1 MKLLRN
7 FIKGRMNKSF
17 DERLVP
23 PGEYVDALNVRLGST
38 ELSEVGAV
46 ENSKGN
52 TQLTTL
58 SYDGLAL
65 SSQTSK
71 PQCIGAFE
79 DGMTETMYWFV
90 HQPTN
95 TSSVAPLDMIVSYNT
110 TSQTLR
116 YHVISTNGGLGS
128 GTASTL
134 NFNPAYLITGVNL
147 VGDLLFF
154 TDNLNPPRK
163 INVNSS
169 YPIPSA
175 SHIDKLKEEDISVIQ
190 RPPGFQGSEVASPT
204 VSLVLEGEE
213 NFMLDRFISF
223 AYRYRYLN
231 GEYSATSLY
240 SLPAFSPGA
249 FAFSTSDFNNSGM
262 ENRYNG
268 ADVSFNT
275 GSKHVTEV
283 EIIFKLAGDSTLFV
297 IENFNKEDQGWGDN
311 SLRTI
316 RFNNSKIFTTLLT
329 SELLR
334 LYDNVPRTAQAQ
346 TIMGNRLMY
355 GNYVD
360 GYNLTDSLGNALNLA
375 YTTEGISSS
384 ITTQVVDDGPAVTN
398 GTSYTVVCSLSQAG
412 VNNKISFDFANSKA
426 DLKAG
431 TTVFFTLEIAHQDLS
446 TDSATPWTCDGWFT
460 PTPWDGN
467 PAETFTVA
475 ITLQQD
481 FVNDVS
487 AFAASTEFQN
497 AIGTV
502 LNVNMNPIATS
513 GDGTSLTDRFNTY
526 LQPPGAA
533 YTCAPPTG
541 VWEKDFYGRT
551 NCVNEQGFQISVAGD
566 VLSLE
571 LPAMRYTYNPAGSD
585 NNVFAEYFQFDS
597 GSVDLRSTTSI
608 RSLHSNR
615 DYEIGIVYMDTY
627 GRSTTALVSRSN
639 TVFFDPN
646 TSNDKNQIKVTI
658 PTVQIPPSW
667 ATNYKFVCQPSAG
680 NYNTVYSNISYKR
693 ASDNHIFFRLEG
705 ENQTKVQTGD
715 ILTVKRDSNGAVNSF
730 VTAAVLDIAAQSSDF
745 LENGGSQLAGLYME
759 MSPRGWVVSEE
770 ESDVIAFG
778 PIDRNSN
785 SSNCSDNPVV
795 DYPITLSESPYDIPS
810 GSVIQI
816 DWSMS
821 RAHKNDSCAGY
832 DYTYSNTF
840 VADADYDSFYEW
852 YRANLIDLT
861 TGSENNF
868 GGNVLSFT
876 NISLNPSPDTGVRGP
891 LTSCAADVVP
901 AVDCAATRIYFKYDE
916 IVASG
921 DAYAPATKQLFDLG
935 KNFINTVSV
944 GDIVTNLVT
953 LATASVVTVDS
964 ETLLTL
970 FSDIFPGPSSV
981 VKDAYKIVHVGGACP
996 RYLTFQSELDKCRG
1010 NRSYLSAEI
1019 TVTKANSLMVWE
1031 TQPEAI
1037 GADVFFESSQMYKIE
1052 NDLHMGGTAEQIAAG
1067 NQDQTSSAPA
1077 LITTAFSNCYS
1088 FGNGVESY
1096 RILDSMSGRP
1106 FYLGERT
1113 TSVLG
1118 QDFVEADRVNDITYS
1133 GVFNDNSNLNNLN
1146 VFNLGQANYKTCDQ
1160 SFGPIQVLHGMSTD
1174 ILVLQEDKISYVM
1187 VGKDLL
1193 SDAGGGG
1200 ALTSVPYVL
1209 GQQIARVEDFGI
1221 SFNPESFAE
1230 WGQNMFFTDA
1240 KRGAVI
1246 KLIGDGRGQ
1255 QLEEISSLGMESWF
1269 RDLFYDKLTT
1279 QKLGAYDP
1287 YMNEYVLTANSIQ
1300 LPLVVPPIPCGV
1312 TLAYT
1317 GKNTV
1322 LSYTV
1327 DVGEAVGDVVIP
1339 INVSAGEIAVSATW
1353 NSALSSVTVTAASSP
1368 GSITISKTTPQP
1380 TTVDIVITPSEASD
1394 FDITV
1399 PCVEETL
1406 ITVVSVVLTS
1416 AGNQG
1421 ASIHSNFN
1429 WNDGT
1434 TTSPVDN
1441 FLVNFQ
1447 ATSPAYYNAQSGP
1460 RGSGIFPYDGVNL
1473 VLNTEKTGTDTFDF
1487 VIGTNTLNWL
1497 SSNTLYTN
1505 SSTDISSLINAM
1517 ASITGVNNPS
1527 TGVSQATESSASI
1540 PIGNQYLYLVWDLRD
1555 YFNADLCYSAAS
1567 LTDACCDCT
1576 EDCDTFTATKQHSS
1590 SAAACNDTSVNLTFK
1605 TNRAQPDDLEVGD
1618 RVYTTACTSAYWLP
1632 SGWYKVLGIGATVD
1646 YPIFVGNNG
1655 IITAIDVCR

>member
-1 MKLLRN
+1 
-7 FIKGRMNKSF
+7 MNKMF
-17 DERLVP
+17 DERLIP
-23 PGEYVDALNVRLGST
+23 PGEYVDALNIRLGST
-38 ELSEVGAV
+38 ELSEVGAA

-58 SYDGLAL
+58 SYSGLDL
-65 SSQTSK
+65 SSQKDK
-71 PQCIGAFE
+71 PQCVGAFE

-90 HQPTN
+90 HQKKN
-95 TSSVAPLDMIVSYNT
+95 ATSKAPLDMIVSYNT

-268 ADVSFNT
+268 ADVSFST

-283 EIIFKLAGDSTLFV
+283 ELIFKLAGDSTLFV
-297 IENFNKEDQGWGDN
+297 IENFNKEDQGWGNN
-311 SLRTI
+311 SLRTV

-375 YTTEGISSS
+375 YTTEGVSSS
-384 ITTQVVDDGPAVTN
+384 ITTQVVDEDPDIEDGAGYN
-398 GTSYTVVCSLSQAG
+398 IVCSQGRSG
-412 VNNKISFDFANSKA
+412 SNNKISFDFEDSKA
-426 DLKAG
+426 ELKSG
-431 TTVFFTLEIAHQDLS
+431 TTVFFTLGIAHEGFNFTAGNWD
-446 TDSATPWTCDGWFT
+446 CDGWFT
-460 PTPWDGN
+460 PDLWPGN
-467 PAETFTVA
+467 AFETFTVS

-481 FVNDVS
+481 FVDDVQ
-487 AFAASTEFQN
+487 AFASSDEFQN

-502 LNVNMNPIATS
+502 LGVNMNPIATS
-513 GDGTSLTDRFNTY
+513 GDGTSLTDRFNTS
-526 LQPPGAA
+526 LQVPGDQ
-533 YTCAPPTG
+533 YDCTG
-541 VWEKDFYGRT
+541 VWSKDFYGRT
-551 NCVNEQGFQISVAGD
+551 NCSYEQGFGISVTGD

-571 LPAMRYTYNPAGSD
+571 LPAMRYAYAPVGTDKNEFG
-585 NNVFAEYFQFDS
+585 EYFQFES
-597 GSVDLRSTTSI
+597 GSVDLRSTDSI

-615 DYEIGIVYMDTY
+615 DYEVGIVYMDTY

-646 TSNDKNQIKVTI
+646 TSSDKNQIKVTI
-658 PTVQIPPSW
+658 PSVQIPPSW

-693 ASDNHIFFRLEG
+693 DSDNHIFFRLEG

-715 ILTVKRDSNGAVNSF
+715 VLTVKRDTNGSVNSY
-730 VTAAVLDIAAQSSDF
+730 VTATVLDIAAQSSDF
-745 LENGGSQLAGLYME
+745 LDSGTQLAGLYME
-759 MSPRGWVVSEE
+759 MLPRGWVVSEDE
-770 ESDVIAFG
+770 NATITSG
-778 PIDRNSN
+778 TRSSSSN
-785 SSNCSDNPVV
+785 STSCDNNPKVRYLV
-795 DYPITLSESPYDIPS
+795 TDSTGANYTVPS

-816 DWSMS
+816 DWSIE
-821 RAHKNDSCAGY
+821 RDHKNYNCPGV
-832 DYTYSNTF
+832 DYQFSKTF
-840 VADADYDSFYEW
+840 VADADYDSFYDW

-861 TGSENNF
+861 VGSENNF
-868 GGNVLSFT
+868 GTFILDFN
-876 NISLNPSPDTGVRGP
+876 NISLNGTVSGTDTGIRKPAGD
-891 LTSCAADVVP
+891 TNTCAT
-901 AVDCAATRIYFKYDE
+901 VDAPPRTCSSTDIYFEKYDG
-916 IVASG
+916 SG
-921 DAYAPATKQLFDLG
+921 ADCP
-935 KNFINTVSV
+935 
-944 GDIVTNLVT
+944 
-953 LATASVVTVDS
+953 
-964 ETLLTL
+964 
-970 FSDIFPGPSSV
+970 IF
-981 VKDAYKIVHVGGACP
+981 
-996 RYLTFQSELDKCRG
+996 LTFQSQLDKCRG
-1010 NRSYLSAEI
+1010 NRSNLSVEI
-1019 TVTKANSLMVWE
+1019 IVQRANSLIVWE

-1037 GADVFFESSQMYKIE
+1037 GSEVFFESSQMYKIE
-1052 NDLHMGGTAEQIAAG
+1052 NNLHMGGTAEQIAAG

-1077 LITTAFSNCYS
+1077 LITTSFSNCYS

-1118 QDFVEADRVNDITYS
+1118 QDFIEANRVNDITYS
-1133 GVFNDNSNLNNLN
+1133 GVFNDNSNVNNLN
-1146 VFNLGQANYKTCDQ
+1146 VFNLGQANYKTCDE

-1174 ILVLQEDKISYVM
+1174 VLVLQEDKISYVM

-1209 GQQIARVEDFGI
+1209 GQQIARIEDFGI

-1230 WGQNMFFTDA
+1230 WGQNIFFTDA
-1240 KRGAVI
+1240 KRGAVV

-1255 QLEEISSLGMESWF
+1255 QLEEISILGMETWF

-1300 LPLVVPPIPCGV
+1300 LPLATPPIPCGS

-1317 GKNTV
+1317 GKNTA

-1339 INVSAGEIAVSATW
+1339 INLTAGKITVSATW
-1353 NSALSSVTVTAASSP
+1353 DGSTTSSLVTVLTSP
-1368 GSITISKTTPQP
+1368 VTITINKTTPQP
-1380 TTVDIVITPSEASD
+1380 TTVDIVITPTVPSD

-1399 PCVEETL
+1399 SCVEETL

-1416 AGNQG
+1416 AGDQG

-1429 WNDGT
+1429 WDDGT

-1447 ATSPAYYNAQSGP
+1447 ATSPAYYNAQSGA
-1460 RGSGIFPYDGVNL
+1460 RGSGIFPYDGVDL

-1505 SSTDISSLINAM
+1505 SSTDISSLINVM
-1517 ASITGVNNPS
+1517 DSITGVSTPS
-1527 TGVSQATESSASI
+1527 TGVSQATVSSASI
-1540 PIGNQYLYLVWDLRD
+1540 PTGNQYLYLVWDLRD
-1555 YFNADLCYSAAS
+1555 FFSADLCDNQTS
-1567 LTDACCDCT
+1567 LVAACCDCT
-1576 EDCDTFTATKQHSS
+1576 EDCDTFTSTKRHSS
-1590 SAAACNDTSVNLTFK
+1590 SAAACNETAVNLTFK
-1605 TNRAQPDDLEVGD
+1605 TNRPQPDDLEVGD

-1632 SGWYKVLGIGATVD
+1632 SGWYKVEGIAPADD

-1655 IITAIDVCR
+1655 IITAIDFCR

>member
-17 DERLVP
+17 DERLIP

-52 TQLTTL
+52 TKLSELT
-58 SYDGLAL
+58 YNGLVL
-65 SSQTSK
+65 SSQVSK

-90 HQPTN
+90 HQPKN
-95 TSSVAPLDMIVSYNT
+95 TSSNAPLDMIVSYNT

-116 YHVISTNGGLGS
+116 YHVISTNGGLGA

-169 YPIPSA
+169 YPIPSG
-175 SHIDKLKEEDISVIQ
+175 HVDKLREEDISVIQ

-283 EIIFKLAGDSTLFV
+283 ELLFKLSGDSTLFV

-311 SLRTI
+311 NLRTV

-360 GYNLTDSLGNALNLA
+360 GYNLTDNLGNSLNLA
-375 YTTEGISSS
+375 YTTEGLSSS
-384 ITTQVVDDGPAVTN
+384 ITTQVVDDGPAITN
-398 GTSYTVVCSLSQAG
+398 GTSYTVVCGLSQAG
-412 VNNKISFDFANSKA
+412 VNNKISFDFADSKA
-426 DLKAG
+426 DLKVG
-431 TTVFFTLEIAHQDLS
+431 TTVFFTLEIAHQDFS
-446 TDSATPWTCDGWFT
+446 TTSATPWTCDGWFT

-467 PAETFTVA
+467 PVETFTVA

-487 AFAASTEFQN
+487 AFATSTEFQN

-502 LNVNMNPIATS
+502 LNVNMNPISTS

-526 LQPPGAA
+526 LQVPGDA
-533 YTCAPPTG
+533 YDCAG
-541 VWEKDFYGRT
+541 VWQKDFYGRT
-551 NCVNEQGFQISVAGD
+551 NCVNEQGFQISVVGD

-571 LPAMRYTYNPAGSD
+571 LPAMRYTFDPAGSD

-646 TSNDKNQIKVTI
+646 TSSDKNQIKVTI
-658 PTVQIPPSW
+658 PPAQIPPSW

-680 NYNTVYSNISYKR
+680 NYNTVYSNISYRR
-693 ASDNHIFFRLEG
+693 ASDNHVFFRLEG

-715 ILTVKRDSNGAVNSF
+715 ILTVKRDTNGAVNSY
-730 VTAAVLDIAAQSSDF
+730 VTATVLDIAAQSSDF
-745 LENGGSQLAGLYME
+745 LGTGTQLAGLYME
-759 MSPRGWVVSEE
+759 MLPRGWVVSEDDNATVT
-770 ESDVIAFG
+770 SG
-778 PIDRNSN
+778 TRSSTSN
-785 SSNCSDNPVV
+785 STSCDDNPKVR
-795 DYPITLSESPYDIPS
+795 YPVTDSTGANYTVPS

-816 DWSMS
+816 DWSID
-821 RAHKNDSCAGY
+821 RDHKNYNCPGV
-832 DYTYSNTF
+832 DYQFSKTF
-840 VADADYDSFYEW
+840 VADADYDSFYDW
-852 YRANLIDLT
+852 YRANLIDIT
-861 TGSENNF
+861 VGSENNF
-868 GGNVLSFT
+868 GTFVLDFN
-876 NISLNPSPDTGVRGP
+876 NISLEGTVSGTDTGIRGSDSGCATDVAP
-891 LTSCAADVVP
+891 PRSCSTTD
-901 AVDCAATRIYFKYDE
+901 IYFEKYTG
-916 IVASG
+916 SG
-921 DAYAPATKQLFDLG
+921 TDCPIF
-935 KNFINTVSV
+935 
-944 GDIVTNLVT
+944 
-953 LATASVVTVDS
+953 
-964 ETLLTL
+964 LT
-970 FSDIFPGPSSV
+970 I
-981 VKDAYKIVHVGGACP
+981 
-996 RYLTFQSELDKCRG
+996 QSQLDKCRG
-1010 NRSYLSAEI
+1010 KRSNLSVEI
-1019 TVTKANSLMVWE
+1019 IVQRANSLIVWE
-1031 TQPEAI
+1031 TQPDEI
-1037 GADVFFESSQMYKIE
+1037 GADIFYESSQMYKIE
-1052 NDLHMGGTAEQIAAG
+1052 NDLHMGGTAEQLAAG
-1067 NQDQTSSAPA
+1067 NQDQTSSVPA

-1096 RILDSMSGRP
+1096 RILDSMAGRP

-1118 QDFVEADRVNDITYS
+1118 QDFVEANRVNDITYS

-1146 VFNLGQANYKTCDQ
+1146 VFNLGQANYKTCDE

-1174 ILVLQEDKISYVM
+1174 VLVLQEDKISYVLT
-1187 VGKDLL
+1187 GKDLL

-1221 SFNPESFAE
+1221 SFNPESFSE

-1246 KLIGDGRGQ
+1246 KLIGDGRSQ
-1255 QLEEISSLGMESWF
+1255 QLQEISTLGMESWF

-1300 LPLVVPPIPCGV
+1300 LPLATPAIPCGA

-1317 GKNTV
+1317 GKNTP
-1322 LSYTV
+1322 LSYTI

-1339 INVSAGEIAVSATW
+1339 INVSVGEIEVSATW
-1353 NSALSSVTVTAASSP
+1353 NSTPSSATVTAASSP
-1368 GSITISKTTPQP
+1368 GSISISKTTPQP
-1380 TTVDIVITPSEASD
+1380 TTVDIVITPAEASD
-1394 FDITV
+1394 FNITV

-1416 AGNQG
+1416 AGDQG

-1429 WNDGT
+1429 WNNGT

-1447 ATSPAYYNAQSGP
+1447 ATSPSYYNAQSGP
-1460 RGSGIFPYDGVNL
+1460 RGSGIFPYDGVDL
-1473 VLNTEKTGTDTFDF
+1473 VLNTEKIGTDTFDF

-1517 ASITGVNNPS
+1517 ASITPVNNPS
-1527 TGVSQATESSASI
+1527 TGVSQATVSAASI

-1555 YFNADLCYSAAS
+1555 YFNADLCYSADT

-1576 EDCDTFTATKQHSS
+1576 EDCDTFTATKRHSS
-1590 SAAACNDTSVNLTFK
+1590 SSAACNDTSVNLTFK

-1618 RVYTTACTSAYWLP
+1618 RVFTTACTSAYWLP
-1632 SGWYKVLGIGATVD
+1632 SGWYKVAGIGATVD

-1655 IITAIDVCR
+1655 IITAIDICR

>member
-52 TQLTTL
+52 TKLTTL
-58 SYDGLAL
+58 TYNGLTL
-65 SSQTSK
+65 SSQVSK

-95 TSSVAPLDMIVSYNT
+95 TSSNAPLDMIVSYNT

-116 YHVISTNGGLGS
+116 YHVISTNGGLGA

-169 YPIPSA
+169 YPTPSA
-175 SHIDKLKEEDISVIQ
+175 THTDKLREEDISVIQ

-223 AYRYRYLN
+223 AYRYRYLD

-240 SLPAFSPGA
+240 SLPAFSPEA

-275 GSKHVTEV
+275 GSKHVIEV
-283 EIIFKLAGDSTLFV
+283 ELLFKLSGDSTLFV
-297 IENFNKEDQGWGDN
+297 IENFNKEDQGWGNN
-311 SLRTI
+311 SLRTV

-375 YTTEGISSS
+375 YTIEGVSSS
-384 ITTQVVDDGPAVTN
+384 ITTQVVDEDPSITD
-398 GTSYTVVCSLSQAG
+398 GTSYTVVCGLSQVG

-431 TTVFFTLEIAHQDLS
+431 TTVFFTLEIAHQDFS
-446 TDSATPWTCDGWFT
+446 TTSATPWTCDGWFT
-460 PTPWDGN
+460 PTQWDGN

-481 FVNDVS
+481 FVNDVN
-487 AFAASTEFQN
+487 AFATSTEFQN

-513 GDGTSLTDRFNTY
+513 GQGTSLTDRFNTY

-533 YTCAPPTG
+533 YTCADPTG
-541 VWEKDFYGRT
+541 VWEKEFYGRT
-551 NCVNEQGFQISVAGD
+551 NCVNEQGFQISVVGD

-571 LPAMRYTYNPAGSD
+571 LPAMRYAYDPAGAD
-585 NNVFAEYFQFDS
+585 NNVFAEYFQFES
-597 GSVDLRSTTSI
+597 GSIDLRSTDSI

-639 TVFFDPN
+639 TVFFDPI
-646 TSNDKNQIKVTI
+646 TSSDKNQIKVTI
-658 PTVQIPPSW
+658 PSVQIPPSW

-693 ASDNHIFFRLEG
+693 DEDNHVFFRLEG

-715 ILTVKRDSNGAVNSF
+715 VLTVKRDTNGAVNSY
-730 VTAAVLDIAAQSSDF
+730 VTATVLDISAQTTDF
-745 LENGGSQLAGLYME
+745 LGGTELAGLYME
-759 MSPRGWVVSEE
+759 MLPRGWVVSEDE
-770 ESDVIAFG
+770 NATITSG
-778 PIDRNSN
+778 TRSSTSN
-785 SSNCSDNPVV
+785 SSSCDNNPKVRYPVTDDGV
-795 DYPITLSESPYDIPS
+795 NYTVPS
-810 GSVIQI
+810 GSVIKI
-816 DWSMS
+816 DWSID
-821 RAHKNDSCAGY
+821 RDHKNYSCPGV
-832 DYTYSNTF
+832 DYQYSKTF
-840 VADADYDSFYEW
+840 VADADYDSFYDW

-861 TGSENNF
+861 TGDENNF
-868 GGNVLSFT
+868 GTFVLSFN
-876 NISLNPSPDTGVRGP
+876 NISLNGTVSGTDTGIRGSD
-891 LTSCAADVVP
+891 LTCADSDAPARSCSSTD
-901 AVDCAATRIYFKYDE
+901 IYFEKYTG
-916 IVASG
+916 SG
-921 DAYAPATKQLFDLG
+921 TD
-935 KNFINTVSV
+935 
-944 GDIVTNLVT
+944 
-953 LATASVVTVDS
+953 
-964 ETLLTL
+964 
-970 FSDIFPGPSSV
+970 
-981 VKDAYKIVHVGGACP
+981 CP
-996 RYLTFQSELDKCRG
+996 VFLTFQSQLDECRG
-1010 NRSYLSAEI
+1010 KQSNLSVEI
-1019 TVTKANSLMVWE
+1019 IVQRANSLTVWE
-1031 TQPEAI
+1031 TQPEEV

-1052 NDLHMGGTAEQIAAG
+1052 NNLHMGGTAEQLAAG

-1077 LITTAFSNCYS
+1077 LITTAFFNCFS

-1118 QDFVEADRVNDITYS
+1118 QDFIEADRVNDITYS
-1133 GVFNDNSNLNNLN
+1133 GVFNDNSNINNLN
-1146 VFNLGQANYKTCDQ
+1146 VFNLGQANYKTCDE
-1160 SFGPIQVLHGMSTD
+1160 SFGPIQILHGMSTD
-1174 ILVLQEDKISYVM
+1174 VLVLQEDKISYVLT
-1187 VGKDLL
+1187 GKDLL

-1221 SFNPESFAE
+1221 SFNPESFSE

-1240 KRGAVI
+1240 KRGVVI

-1300 LPLVVPPIPCGV
+1300 LPLATPAIPCGA

-1317 GKNTV
+1317 GKNTP
-1322 LSYTV
+1322 LSYTI

-1339 INVSAGEIAVSATW
+1339 INVSVGDIAVTATW
-1353 NSALSSVTVTAASSP
+1353 NSVPSSTTVTAASSP

-1380 TTVDIVITPSEASD
+1380 TTVDIVITPAEASD

-1399 PCVEETL
+1399 PCVEETP

-1416 AGNQG
+1416 AGDQG

-1429 WNDGT
+1429 WNDGA

-1460 RGSGIFPYDGVNL
+1460 RGFGIFPYDGVDL
-1473 VLNTEKTGTDTFDF
+1473 VLNTEKIGTDTFDF
-1487 VIGTNTLNWL
+1487 VIGANTLNWL
-1497 SSNTLYTN
+1497 SSNTLYTS

-1517 ASITGVNNPS
+1517 ASITPVTNPS

-1540 PIGNQYLYLVWDLRD
+1540 PSGNQYLYLVWDLRD
-1555 YFNADLCYSAAS
+1555 SFNADLCYSASS
-1567 LTDACCDCT
+1567 LVGACCDCT

-1618 RVYTTACTSAYWLP
+1618 RVFTTACTSAYWLP
-1632 SGWYKVLGIGATVD
+1632 SGWYKVAGIEDTVD

-1655 IITAIDVCR
+1655 IITAIDICR

>member
-1 MKLLRN
+1 
-7 FIKGRMNKSF
+7 MNKSF
-17 DERLVP
+17 DERLIP

-58 SYDGLAL
+58 SYNGLAL
-65 SSQTSK
+65 SSQVST

-90 HQPTN
+90 HQRKN
-95 TSSVAPLDMIVSYNT
+95 ATSKAPLDMIVSYNT

-169 YPIPSA
+169 YPTPSA
-175 SHIDKLKEEDISVIQ
+175 AHVDKLKEEDISVIQ

-240 SLPAFSPGA
+240 SLSAFSPGV

-283 EIIFKLAGDSTLFV
+283 ELIFKLAGDSTLFV

-384 ITTQVVDDGPAVTN
+384 ITTQVVDDEPTITN
-398 GTSYTVVCSLSQAG
+398 GTAYLVVCSQYNSTG
-412 VNNKISFDFANSKA
+412 VNNKISFDFEDSKA
-426 DLKAG
+426 ELKSG
-431 TTVFFTLEIAHQDLS
+431 TTVFFSLEIAHQGFYS
-446 TDSATPWTCDGWFT
+446 TSSTPWTCDGWFD
-460 PTPWDGN
+460 PDLWPGN
-467 PAETFTVA
+467 PLETFTVSV
-475 ITLQQD
+475 TLQQD
-481 FVNDVS
+481 FVDDVS
-487 AFAASTEFQN
+487 AFANSVEFQN

-502 LNVNMNPIATS
+502 LDVNMNPLTTS
-513 GDGTSLTDRFNTY
+513 DQGTSLTDRFNTY

-533 YTCAPPTG
+533 YTCASPTG

-551 NCVNEQGFQISVAGD
+551 NCSYNQGFGISVTGD
-566 VLSLE
+566 VLSLD
-571 LPAMRYTYNPAGSD
+571 LPAMRYTYNPVGSD
-585 NNVFAEYFQFDS
+585 NNVFAEKFQFNS
-597 GSVDLRSTTSI
+597 GSVDLRSTASI

-646 TSNDKNQIKVTI
+646 TSSDKNQIKVTI

-693 ASDNHIFFRLEG
+693 DSDSHVFFRLEG

-715 ILTVKRDSNGAVNSF
+715 TLIVKRDTNGAVNSY
-730 VTAAVLDIAAQSSDF
+730 VTATVLDISAQSSDF
-745 LENGGSQLAGLYME
+745 LGGGELAGLYME
-759 MSPRGWVVSEE
+759 MLPRGWIVSEDE
-770 ESDVIAFG
+770 NATITSG
-778 PIDRNSN
+778 TRSSTSN
-785 SSNCSDNPVV
+785 STSCDDNPKVR
-795 DYPITLSESPYDIPS
+795 YPITDSGTNYTVPS

-816 DWSMS
+816 DWSID
-821 RAHKNDSCAGY
+821 RDHKSY
-832 DYTYSNTF
+832 DCPGVDYQFSKTF
-840 VADADYDSFYEW
+840 VADADYDSFYDW
-852 YRANLIDLT
+852 YRANLIDIT
-861 TGSENNF
+861 VGSENNF
-868 GGNVLSFT
+868 GTFVLNFN
-876 NISLNPSPDTGVRGP
+876 NISLNGTVSGTDTGIRGSDSACATAAAP
-891 LTSCAADVVP
+891 ARSCSSTD
-901 AVDCAATRIYFKYDE
+901 IYFEKYTG
-916 IVASG
+916 SG
-921 DAYAPATKQLFDLG
+921 ADCPIF
-935 KNFINTVSV
+935 
-944 GDIVTNLVT
+944 
-953 LATASVVTVDS
+953 
-964 ETLLTL
+964 LT
-970 FSDIFPGPSSV
+970 I
-981 VKDAYKIVHVGGACP
+981 
-996 RYLTFQSELDKCRG
+996 QSQLDKCRG
-1010 NRSYLSAEI
+1010 KRSNLSVEI
-1019 TVTKANSLMVWE
+1019 IVQRANSLIVWE

-1067 NQDQTSSAPA
+1067 NQDQTSSDPA

-1133 GVFNDNSNLNNLN
+1133 GVFNDNSNVNNLN
-1146 VFNLGQANYKTCDQ
+1146 VFNLGQANYKTCDE

-1174 ILVLQEDKISYVM
+1174 VLVLQEDKISYVM

-1221 SFNPESFAE
+1221 SFNPESFSE

-1300 LPLVVPPIPCGV
+1300 LPLVAPPIPCGV

-1339 INVSAGEIAVSATW
+1339 INVSVGEIAVTATW
-1353 NSALSSVTVTAASSP
+1353 NGVAIPLTVTAAASP

-1380 TTVDIVITPSEASD
+1380 TTVDIVITPTEASD

-1416 AGNQG
+1416 AGDQG
-1421 ASIHSNFN
+1421 ASIHSNFY

-1517 ASITGVNNPS
+1517 ASITGVSSPS
-1527 TGVSQATESSASI
+1527 TGVSQATESFASI
-1540 PIGNQYLYLVWDLRD
+1540 PIVNQYLYLVWDLRD

-1618 RVYTTACTSAYWLP
+1618 RVYTTACASAYWLP
-1632 SGWYKVLGIGATVD
+1632 SGWYKVLGIGATDD

>member
-1 MKLLRN
+1 
-7 FIKGRMNKSF
+7 MNKSF
-17 DERLVP
+17 DERLIP

-52 TQLTTL
+52 TKLTTL
-58 SYDGLAL
+58 SYNGLAL
-65 SSQTSK
+65 SSQVSK

-90 HQPTN
+90 HQKKN
-95 TSSVAPLDMIVSYNT
+95 ATSNAPLDMIVSYNT
-110 TSQTLR
+110 TSQTIR
-116 YHVISTNGGLGS
+116 YHVISTNGGLGA

-154 TDNLNPPRK
+154 TDNINPPRK

-169 YPIPSA
+169 YPIPSS

-240 SLPAFSPGA
+240 SLPSFSPGP
-249 FAFSTSDFNNSGM
+249 FEFSTSDFNNSGM

-283 EIIFKLAGDSTLFV
+283 ELLFKLSGDSTLFV
-297 IENFNKEDQGWGDN
+297 IENFNKEDQGWGNN
-311 SLRTI
+311 SLRTV

-375 YTTEGISSS
+375 YTTEGVSSS
-384 ITTQVVDDGPAVTN
+384 ITTQVVDEDPLITDGA
-398 GTSYTVVCSLSQAG
+398 SYNVVCNRGRSGS
-412 VNNKISFDFANSKA
+412 NNKISFDFEDSKA
-426 DLKAG
+426 DLKSG
-431 TTVFFTLEIAHQDLS
+431 TTVFFTLGIAHEGFNSIAGSWD
-446 TDSATPWTCDGWFT
+446 CNGWFT
-460 PTPWDGN
+460 PDLWPGN
-467 PAETFTVA
+467 TFETFTVS

-481 FVNDVS
+481 FVDDVQ
-487 AFAASTEFQN
+487 AFATSTEFQN

-526 LQPPGAA
+526 LQVPGDE
-533 YTCAPPTG
+533 YDCTG
-541 VWEKDFYGRT
+541 IWSKDFYGRT
-551 NCVNEQGFQISVAGD
+551 NCVNEQGFQISVTGD

-571 LPAMRYTYNPAGSD
+571 LPAMRYAYTPVGTDKNEFG
-585 NNVFAEYFQFDS
+585 EYFQFES
-597 GSVDLRSTTSI
+597 GSVDLRSTDSI

-646 TSNDKNQIKVTI
+646 TSSDKNQIKVTI
-658 PTVQIPPSW
+658 PSVQIPPSW

-693 ASDNHIFFRLEG
+693 DSDNHVFFRLEG

-715 ILTVKRDSNGAVNSF
+715 LLTVKRDTNGAVNSY
-730 VTAAVLDIAAQSSDF
+730 VTATVLDISAQSSDF
-745 LENGGSQLAGLYME
+745 LGGDELAGLYME
-759 MSPRGWVVSEE
+759 MLPRGWVVSEDE
-770 ESDVIAFG
+770 NATITSG
-778 PIDRNSN
+778 TLSSTSN
-785 SSNCSDNPVV
+785 STSCDDNPKVR
-795 DYPITLSESPYDIPS
+795 YPITSSGANYTVPS

-816 DWSMS
+816 DWSID
-821 RAHKNDSCAGY
+821 RDHKNSNCPGV
-832 DYTYSNTF
+832 DYQFSKTF
-840 VADADYDSFYEW
+840 VADADYDSFYDW
-852 YRANLIDLT
+852 YRANLIDIT

-868 GGNVLSFT
+868 GTFVLNFN
-876 NISLNPSPDTGVRGP
+876 NISLNGTTSGTDTGIRGSDSTCATDVAP
-891 LTSCAADVVP
+891 PQSCSTTD
-901 AVDCAATRIYFKYDE
+901 IYFEKYTG
-916 IVASG
+916 SG
-921 DAYAPATKQLFDLG
+921 TDCPIF
-935 KNFINTVSV
+935 
-944 GDIVTNLVT
+944 
-953 LATASVVTVDS
+953 
-964 ETLLTL
+964 LT
-970 FSDIFPGPSSV
+970 I
-981 VKDAYKIVHVGGACP
+981 
-996 RYLTFQSELDKCRG
+996 QSQLDKCRG
-1010 NRSYLSAEI
+1010 KASNLSVEI
-1019 TVTKANSLMVWE
+1019 IVQRANSLIVWE

-1037 GADVFFESSQMYKIE
+1037 GADIFYESSQMYKIE

-1096 RILDSMSGRP
+1096 RILDSMAGRP

-1133 GVFNDNSNLNNLN
+1133 GVFNDNSNVNNLN
-1146 VFNLGQANYKTCDQ
+1146 VFNLGQANYKTCDE

-1174 ILVLQEDKISYVM
+1174 VLVLQEDKISYVM

-1221 SFNPESFAE
+1221 SFNPESFSE

-1255 QLEEISSLGMESWF
+1255 QLEEISTLGMESWF

-1300 LPLVVPPIPCGV
+1300 LPLATPAIPCGA

-1317 GKNTV
+1317 GKNTP
-1322 LSYTV
+1322 LSYTI
-1327 DVGEAVGDVVIP
+1327 DVGEAVGDVTIP
-1339 INVSAGEIAVSATW
+1339 INVSVGEISVTATW
-1353 NSALSSVTVTAASSP
+1353 NSSPSSATVTAASSP
-1368 GSITISKTTPQP
+1368 GSIAISKTTPQP
-1380 TTVDIVITPSEASD
+1380 TTVDIVITPAEASD
-1394 FDITV
+1394 FNITV

-1416 AGNQG
+1416 AGDQG

-1447 ATSPAYYNAQSGP
+1447 ATSPSYYNAQSGP

-1473 VLNTEKTGTDTFDF
+1473 VLNTEKIGTDTFDF
-1487 VIGTNTLNWL
+1487 VAGTNTLNWL
-1497 SSNTLYTN
+1497 SSNTLYTS
-1505 SSTDISSLINAM
+1505 SSTDIASLITAM
-1517 ASITGVNNPS
+1517 ASITPVSNPS
-1527 TGVSQATESSASI
+1527 TGVSQATVSSASI
-1540 PIGNQYLYLVWDLRD
+1540 PTGNQYLYLVWDLRD

-1632 SGWYKVLGIGATVD
+1632 SGWYKVQGIAPAVD